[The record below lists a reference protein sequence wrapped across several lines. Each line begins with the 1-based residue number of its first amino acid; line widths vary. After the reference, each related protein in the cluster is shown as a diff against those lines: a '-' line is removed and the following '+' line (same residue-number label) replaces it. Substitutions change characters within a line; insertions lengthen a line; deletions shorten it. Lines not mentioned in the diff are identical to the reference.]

1 MELLLKNGHVVD
13 SANGFEG
20 DVDILIRDGEIREV
34 GSGISAPG
42 AQVIDCT
49 GLAVIPGICDMHV
62 HFRDPGQTHKEDIIT
77 GGNAE

>member
-34 GSGISAPG
+34 GSGISARTVSTSGFP
-42 AQVIDCT
+42 T
-49 GLAVIPGICDMHV
+49 
-62 HFRDPGQTHKEDIIT
+62 TDIF
-77 GGNAE
+77 APAAS